1 MPDPSKTLPVSGQAS
16 AAVPAR
22 SGQVPSGT
30 APVARLAYLAL
41 PADVAP
47 DFVAAGAKRLS
58 ALGFGVALGTEG
70 SERRTRTAAEQLA
83 LVRTLGALALPTG
96 FVAGAGDESANGAPT
111 LADEIAAVVRE
122 AQTIEENGGVPLI
135 LPLTVLSRRRAKES
149 EYVEAYRAVFARLGG
164 PLLVDWTSAKL
175 RPELYDYFPG
185 ASFERV
191 MALEPTKVRGARVA
205 LFDVAREA
213 KLRRA
218 LAARDQLLFTADR
231 AHLGPLLFGGN
242 PAAPP
247 GAFVP
252 ALKNVELAG
261 RSVALGDFSHA
272 LLALPGREEAL
283 AKALERLT
291 AGELA
296 GWKAAAAE
304 LD

>member
-1 MPDPSKTLPVSGQAS
+1 MPDPSKTLPTS
-16 AAVPAR
+16 AAAAAAPAR

-30 APVARLAYLAL
+30 APVVRLAYLAP
-41 PADVAP
+41 PAEASAELA
-47 DFVAAGAKRLS
+47 VAAAKRLS
-58 ALGFGVALGTEG
+58 ALGFGIALGTES
-70 SERRTRTAAEQLA
+70 SERRSRSSAEHLA

-111 LADEIAAVVRE
+111 LADELAAVVRE
-122 AQTIEENGGVPLI
+122 AQAIEEAGGVPLI
-135 LPLTVLSRRRAKES
+135 LPLVVLSRRRAKES
-149 EYVEAYRAVFARLGG
+149 EYVEAYRALFARLGG
-164 PLLVDWTSAKL
+164 PLLVDWTSVKL

-205 LFDVAREA
+205 LLDVAREA

-218 LAARDQLLFTADR
+218 LATREQLLFTADR
-231 AHLGPLLFGGN
+231 AHLAPLLFGGN

-247 GAFVP
+247 TAIVP
-252 ALKNVELAG
+252 VQKHVELAG

-272 LLALPGREEAL
+272 LLALPEGEEAL
-283 AKALERLT
+283 ARALERLG
-291 AGELA
+291 AGDLA

-304 LD
+304 LG